1 MQTYSSSS
9 SWDRVRDAFAEQ
21 FQPAGDGYIYRR
33 SQKGEAIRVTAE
45 ERLKFVGE
53 FDGNI
58 RRARWILYLGLA
70 AGMGGSVL
78 FTLLSHSDVAEGVI
92 IAGVV
97 IALVPYFVFNRWAW
111 NAPVRELAGRTPV
124 ARELSPDE
132 VREMKFRRITYSQLA
147 IAAAAA
153 VAFPFFVGQPAHLLT
168 GWNRLWL
175 AVGAALLAFVALQA
189 FRKWRFEQ
197 DNPNRTPIAPA
208 SDGRTG
214 NSTDDTDR
222 VKSRLWRYVPAG
234 VLFLGILFLAYT
246 RSGKAL
252 TQISGF
258 WPLAMAAFAAWA
270 LFTVGRGFAT
280 GRIQPLARYFYD
292 TYDREAEPKR
302 FWASMAWNATMGGF
316 FLFLTAMMAG
326 LVPTSA
332 NEARCYNQQRDVS
345 AQEEL
350 AACNALIS
358 KADDRNLTYHL
369 GARAFAYEQLNDH
382 AHALADL
389 SEAIRL
395 NPGEAGN
402 YLNRGFIYQEMGD
415 TQHAIPDFT
424 QAIALRPD
432 QPGAYLRRG
441 SAYEHLGELRKAV
454 ADFTQVVALD
464 PKRAEGY
471 YYRGEAYADLGDE
484 ERAKPDFAMASHLD
498 PRLRSPYS

>member
-1 MQTYSSSS
+1 
-9 SWDRVRDAFAEQ
+9 
-21 FQPAGDGYIYRR
+21 
-33 SQKGEAIRVTAE
+33 
-45 ERLKFVGE
+45 LKS
-53 FDGNI
+53 
-58 RRARWILYLGLA
+58 
-70 AGMGGSVL
+70 GS
-78 FTLLSHSDVAEGVI
+78 
-92 IAGVV
+92 
-97 IALVPYFVFNRWAW
+97 
-111 NAPVRELAGRTPV
+111 
-124 ARELSPDE
+124 
-132 VREMKFRRITYSQLA
+132 
-147 IAAAAA
+147 
-153 VAFPFFVGQPAHLLT
+153 
-168 GWNRLWL
+168 
-175 AVGAALLAFVALQA
+175 
-189 FRKWRFEQ
+189 
-197 DNPNRTPIAPA
+197 
-208 SDGRTG
+208 
-214 NSTDDTDR
+214 
-222 VKSRLWRYVPAG
+222 WRYVPAV
-234 VLFLGILFLAYT
+234 VLFLAILFLAYT
-246 RSGKAL
+246 SSGKAL
-252 TQISGF
+252 TRIPGF
-258 WPLAMAAFAAWA
+258 WPLTMAAFAAWA

-292 TYDREAEPKR
+292 TYDREAQPKR

-326 LVPTSA
+326 FVPTSA
-332 NEARCYNQQRDVS
+332 NEARRYNQQKDVS
-345 AQEEL
+345 AHDEL

-358 KADDRNLTYHL
+358 NAEDKNRTYHL
-369 GARAFAYEQLNDH
+369 GARAFAYERLNDH

-464 PKRAEGY
+464 PKRPEGY

-484 ERAKPDFAMASHLD
+484 ERAKPDFAMALHLD